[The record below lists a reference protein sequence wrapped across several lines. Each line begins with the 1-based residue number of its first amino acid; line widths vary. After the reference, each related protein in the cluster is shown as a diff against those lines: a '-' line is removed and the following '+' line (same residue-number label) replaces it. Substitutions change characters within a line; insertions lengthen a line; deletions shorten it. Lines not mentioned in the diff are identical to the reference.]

1 MRIAAALLCAAV
13 FAGGA
18 AAQEA
23 DPLKSAACGD
33 ALAALQAAREARAP
47 AAQAEALR
55 QQAAR
60 TCLGTGAPPQRP
72 GRVAQL
78 AQAVP
83 PPTITPPGAR
93 PLPAPVLP
101 PPPVAIQRPPAPAH
115 CNAGGCWVDDGT
127 HLRHVPPTLA
137 GPRGLCSQHGGL
149 VYCP

>member
-1 MRIAAALLCAAV
+1 MRIATALLCAAV
-13 FAGGA
+13 LAGGV

-33 ALAALQAAREARAP
+33 ALAALQAAREARAG

-55 QQAAR
+55 QRAAR
-60 TCLGTGAPPQRP
+60 DCLGTGATPQRP
-72 GRVAQL
+72 GRVAQPP
-78 AQAVP
+78 QTVP
-83 PPTITPPGAR
+83 PPSITPPGAR
-93 PLPAPVLP
+93 ALPAPVLP

-115 CNAGGCWVDDGT
+115 CDAGGCWVDDGT
-127 HLRHVPPTLA
+127 HLRHVPPALA